1 MKDFDTLRGELPE
14 FQGDPAQVYQTCCPE
29 YIKGWNRVSSPT
41 LDNPSGEKVQS
52 LFERIPEMTL
62 GLEEG
67 KRILNRSDCPIG
79 FP

>member
-1 MKDFDTLRGELPE
+1 MLLSVTSLRSSSGRP
-14 FQGDPAQVYQTCCPE
+14 
-29 YIKGWNRVSSPT
+29 SPT
-41 LDNPSGEKVQS
+41 LENPSGEKVQS
-52 LFERIPEMTL
+52 LFQRIPDITL